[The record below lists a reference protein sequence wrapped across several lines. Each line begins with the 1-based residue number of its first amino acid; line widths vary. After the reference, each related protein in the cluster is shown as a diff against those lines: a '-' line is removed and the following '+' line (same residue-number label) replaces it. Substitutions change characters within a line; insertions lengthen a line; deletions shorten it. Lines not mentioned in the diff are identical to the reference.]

1 MNPTKR
7 SNFDEAVIYTQIL
20 NPKTL
25 LVVDAFTTIR
35 YLNIENLSVKE
46 EQKMAILH
54 PRYSTKVISFSEDGK
69 YFASISQDA
78 KESRLYD
85 TQSKKIVATVER
97 HQGDVSCVGIDPK
110 NRYMFSCGDDGMIF
124 GVDIET
130 AQLAFTLPRH
140 VDSIND
146 IAFSSD
152 GKFVA
157 TASYDKNIS
166 LYNLSMMV
174 PKGKLK
180 AHSAP
185 VLKLQFLNNNRL
197 FSIDKNSGAIVWD
210 LNSSKVICRL
220 KGIHDDIT
228 EIAVGY
234 DGALLFLG
242 TKLGYI
248 LVYDLSSYEMISR
261 RYVKLESSITAL
273 NFDEERDE
281 LIVGADNGD
290 LYFYYIFN
298 NEKHF
303 VELLKEK
310 KYAEMLQCIE
320 ENPLLKYTKAS
331 KIFDT
336 IWEKT
341 VQRAKKLLENSD
353 KTAVLNLF
361 ESFNDIPAKRQFA
374 QKLIQ
379 EYGEYD
385 KFLFFVKNR
394 KNALAYALANVHPV
408 YKETKIYKAMET
420 EWRNA
425 FSLAKKYLLDE
436 KLGYKAQE
444 ILMPYRGISEKTVL
458 IQELVLNV
466 HVYKRFRTAVA
477 QKEFK
482 LSFELAK
489 QNPFLKEYPEHKA
502 LIKYSDSL
510 YMKAQ
515 TLLGNGDTH
524 SAVKIFRVLLDFDD
538 FKDEAKEIIS
548 DIENRHKFFN
558 AVEAEDMILSY
569 NLLESSL
576 SLKETSEGQK
586 LQKQWE
592 RDLAKAKEYASSCD
606 VDGIKASLESYM
618 KIKSKNMDM
627 ASVLSQCYINELS
640 CAIKDNKEQKSLENG
655 IKNYLLYYGL
665 DEKIG
670 EIFTIFQ
677 AQYPETKLNI
687 ESQTQGSMNGW
698 RPSMIVNSILE

>member
-20 NPKTL
+20 SPETL

-35 YLNIENLSVKE
+35 YLNIEDLSVIE

-69 YFASISQDA
+69 YFALVSQDA
-78 KESRLYD
+78 KESRLYEAE
-85 TQSKKIVATVER
+85 SKKIVATVGR

-124 GVDIET
+124 GVDIKT
-130 AQLAFTLPRH
+130 AQLALTLPKH
-140 VDSIND
+140 VDSISD

-166 LYNLSMMV
+166 LYSLLIMA

-180 AHSAP
+180 MHSAP
-185 VLKLQFLNNNRL
+185 VMKLQFLSNNRL
-197 FSIDKNSGAIVWD
+197 FSIDKNGGAIVWD
-210 LNSSKVICRL
+210 LNTLKVICRL

-228 EIAVGY
+228 QITLGY
-234 DGALLFLG
+234 DGSLLFLG

-261 RYVKLESSITAL
+261 RYVKLESAVTAL
-273 NFDEERDE
+273 NFDEERHE

-290 LYFYYIFN
+290 LYFYNIFH

-303 VELLKEK
+303 SELLKEK
-310 KYAEMLQCIE
+310 KYALMLACIE

-331 KIFDT
+331 KVFDA

-341 VQRAKKLLENSD
+341 LQRAKELLEISD
-353 KTAVLNLF
+353 KAGALKLF
-361 ESFNDIPAKRQFA
+361 ESFNDIPAKRQYA

-379 EYGEYD
+379 EYAEYD

-394 KNALAYALANVHPV
+394 KIALAYGLANVHPI
-408 YKETKIYKAMET
+408 YKETKIYKTMEA

-444 ILMPYRGISEKTVL
+444 ILMPYRGISEKTAL

-466 HVYKRFRTAVA
+466 HVYKRFRTAIA

-482 LSFELAK
+482 LSFELVK
-489 QNPFLKEYPEHKA
+489 QNPFLKEYPEYKA
-502 LIKYSDSL
+502 LISYSDSL

-524 SAVKIFRVLLDFDD
+524 SAIKIFRILLDFDD
-538 FKDEAKEIIS
+538 FRDEAKEIIL
-548 DIENRHKFFN
+548 DIQNKHKFFN
-558 AVEAEDMILSY
+558 AIEAEDIIAAY
-569 NLLESSL
+569 NLLDGSSTL
-576 SLKETSEGQK
+576 GQTSDGKK
-586 LQKQWE
+586 LNEQWE
-592 RDLAKAKEYASSCD
+592 SDFAKAKEYASSCD
-606 VDGIKASLESYM
+606 VEGIKASFENYM

-627 ASVLSQCYINELS
+627 ASVLSQCYIHQLQR
-640 CAIKDNKEQKSLENG
+640 AIKDNKEQKSLENG

-665 DEKIG
+665 DEKIR

-677 AQYPETKLNI
+677 AQFPETKLNI
-687 ESQTQGSMNGW
+687 ESQTQGSMSGW
-698 RPSMIVNSILE
+698 RPSMIVNSILD

>member
-25 LVVDAFTTIR
+25 LIVDAFTTIR
-35 YLNIENLSVKE
+35 YLNIEDLSVKE

-54 PRYSTKVISFSEDGK
+54 PRYSTKVISFSSDAK
-69 YFASISQDA
+69 YFAAVSQDA

-85 TQSKKIVATVER
+85 AQSKKIVATVSR
-97 HQGDVSCVGIDPK
+97 HQGDVSCVSIDPK
-110 NRYMFSCGDDGMIF
+110 NRYMFSCGDDGMIY
-124 GVDIET
+124 GVDIKT

-152 GKFVA
+152 GKLVA

-180 AHSAP
+180 AHSAAI
-185 VLKLQFLNNNRL
+185 LKLQFLSNNRL
-197 FSIDKNSGAIVWD
+197 FSVDKNSGAIVWD

-228 EIAVGY
+228 QITLGY
-234 DGALLFLG
+234 DSKLLFLG
-242 TKLGYI
+242 TKLGYV
-248 LVYDLSSYEMISR
+248 LVYDLSSYEMVSR
-261 RYVKLESSITAL
+261 RYVKLDCAVTAL
-273 NFDEERDE
+273 NFDEATHE
-281 LIVGADNGD
+281 LIVGADNGE
-290 LYFYYIFN
+290 LSFYNIFN
-298 NEKHF
+298 NENHLT
-303 VELLKEK
+303 ELLRER
-310 KYAEMLQCIE
+310 KYAKMLQCIE

-331 KIFDT
+331 KVFDAL
-336 IWEKT
+336 WEKT
-341 VQRAKKLLENSD
+341 LQRAKELLEISD
-353 KTAVLNLF
+353 KAGALKLF
-361 ESFNDIPAKRQFA
+361 ESFNDIPAKRQYA
-374 QKLIQ
+374 QKLIE
-379 EYGEYD
+379 EYAEYD

-394 KNALAYALANVHPV
+394 KIALAYGLANVHPL
-408 YKETKIYKAMET
+408 YKETKIYKAMEE

-458 IQELVLNV
+458 IQELVQNA
-466 HVYKRFRTAVA
+466 HVYRRFKTAIA

-482 LSFELAK
+482 LAFELTK
-489 QNPFLKEYPEHKA
+489 QNQFLKEYQEYKA

-538 FKDEAKEIIS
+538 FRDEAKEIIS

-558 AVEAEDMILSY
+558 ALEAEDKIAAY
-569 NLLESSL
+569 NLLDGSL
-576 SLKETSEGQK
+576 TLGQTSEGKK
-586 LQKQWE
+586 LQEQWE
-592 RDLAKAKEYASSCD
+592 SDFAKAKEHAFLCD
-606 VDGIKASLESYM
+606 VEAIKSSFESYM

-627 ASVLSQCYINELS
+627 ASVLSQCYINELHL
-640 CAIKDNKEQKSLENG
+640 AIKENRDQKSLENG

-665 DEKIG
+665 DEKIR
-670 EIFTIFQ
+670 EVFTIFQ
-677 AQYPETKLNI
+677 AHFPESKLNI
-687 ESQTQGSMNGW
+687 ESQTQGSMSGW
-698 RPSMIVNSILE
+698 RPSMIVNSILD

>member
-20 NPKTL
+20 SPKVL
-25 LVVDAFTTIR
+25 LIVDAFTTIR
-35 YLNIENLSVKE
+35 YLNIEDLSVKE

-69 YFASISQDA
+69 YFALVSQDA

-85 TQSKKIVATVER
+85 IQNKKIVAKVER
-97 HQGDVSCVGIDPK
+97 HQGDVTCVGIDPK
-110 NRYMFSCGDDGMIF
+110 NRYMFSCGDDGMIY
-124 GVDIET
+124 GVDIKT
-130 AQLAFTLPRH
+130 AQLAFTLPKH
-140 VDSIND
+140 LDSIND

-185 VLKLQFLNNNRL
+185 VLKLQFLSNNRL
-197 FSIDKNSGAIVWD
+197 FSIDKNSGAIVCD
-210 LNSSKVICRL
+210 LNTSKVLCRL

-228 EIAVGY
+228 QITLGY
-234 DGALLFLG
+234 DGELLFLG

-261 RYVKLESSITAL
+261 RYVKLESAVTAL
-273 NFDEERDE
+273 NFDEATHE
-281 LIVGADNGD
+281 LIVGTDNGD
-290 LYFYYIFN
+290 LYFYNIFD
-298 NEKHF
+298 NEKQF

-310 KYAEMLQCIE
+310 KYAQMLQYIE

-331 KIFDT
+331 KVFDAL
-336 IWEKT
+336 WEKT
-341 VQRAKKLLENSD
+341 VQRAKELLENSD
-353 KTAVLNLF
+353 KTSVLSLF

-394 KNALAYALANVHPV
+394 KNALAYALANVHPI
-408 YKETKIYKAMET
+408 YKETKIYKAMEA
-420 EWRNA
+420 EWRSA

-458 IQELVLNV
+458 IQELVLNA
-466 HVYKRFRTAVA
+466 HVYKRFRTAVS

-482 LSFELAK
+482 LAFELTK
-489 QNPFLKEYPEHKA
+489 QNPFLKEYPEYKA

-538 FKDEAKEIIS
+538 FRDEAKEIIS

-558 AVEAEDMILSY
+558 AIEAEDKIAAY
-569 NLLESSL
+569 NLLDGSL
-576 SLKETSEGQK
+576 TLEQTSEGKK
-586 LQKQWE
+586 LQEQWE
-592 RDLAKAKEYASSCD
+592 SDFAKAKEYALLCD
-606 VDGIKASLESYM
+606 VEGIKASFENYM

-640 CAIKDNKEQKSLENG
+640 RAIKDNKEQKSLENG

-665 DEKIG
+665 DEKIR

-677 AQYPETKLNI
+677 AQFPETKLNI
-687 ESQTQGSMNGW
+687 ESQTKGSMSGW
-698 RPSMIVNSILE
+698 RPSMIVNSILD